1 MTVTGAASG
10 YPGTRGTPAVGEGK
24 VCTLGVG
31 GVLSCLDAATGK
43 VVGVSSLAG
52 IAVGTV
58 MRAFEVLRRE
68 GLVRTVPG
76 RGVWVLPQD

>member
-1 MTVTGAASG
+1 MIDPLAGRPAYQQLADLLRERIASG
-10 YPGTRGTPAVGEGK
+10 EYASRAPLPSARS
-24 VCTLGVG
+24 
-31 GVLSCLDAATGK
+31 LSQEH
-43 VVGVSSLAG
+43 G

-68 GLVRTVPG
+68 GLVRTVAG

>member
-1 MTVTGAASG
+1 MIDPLAGRPAYSQLADLLRERIASG
-10 YPGTRGTPAVGEGK
+10 EYPPRMPLPSAR
-24 VCTLGVG
+24 TL
-31 GVLSCLDAATGK
+31 SQEH
-43 VVGVSSLAG
+43 G

-76 RGVWVLPQD
+76 RGVWVLPQDEG